1 MNFHIKKKNLI
12 VVFENMNITK
22 IIWDEFYSSM
32 RLYFLK
38 ERVENRTDI

>member
-1 MNFHIKKKNLI
+1 MNFHRKKKNLI
-12 VVFENMNITK
+12 VLFKKMNITK
-22 IIWDEFYSSM
+22 IIWEEFYSSM